1 MEKKVKENS
10 TRKFSTEN
18 QRSVIVGRF
27 TITLKNQICK
37 YWLIMVKMDIL
48 RNYVLFQIIIHGSQ
62 CNKLQNKEFN
72 A

>member
-1 MEKKVKENS
+1 MEKKLKENS

-48 RNYVLFQIIIHGSQ
+48 RNYVLF
-62 CNKLQNKEFN
+62 
-72 A
+72 